1 MTATAIMDPVE
12 LVERAFSATRA
23 VVALTTPADYPRPT
37 PCDEWGVR
45 TLVNHIVG
53 GAYWYAETMRDRVSP
68 SIEGDDDDVCA
79 GDPLVAYDDGIA
91 QAVDALRAP
100 GALDG
105 SIAFIGR
112 DRPAATVASLCAL
125 DTFVHGW
132 DLARALDR
140 RADLDPA
147 DLDPAVAEALLV
159 RTAGSIPDALRG
171 TDADALYRPVSFVPA
186 DAPPADRLAAFLGRT
201 P

>member
-1 MTATAIMDPVE
+1 MTATAITDPVE
-12 LVERAFSATRA
+12 LVERAFAATRS
-23 VVALTTPADYPRPT
+23 VVALTTAADYPRPT
-37 PCDEWGVR
+37 PCAEWDVR

-53 GAYWYAETMRDRVSP
+53 GACWYAETMRDRVSP
-68 SIEGDDDDVCA
+68 PVEGDDDDDVCA
-79 GDPLVAYDDGIA
+79 GDPLVAYDDGIGK
-91 QAVDALRAP
+91 AVDALRAP

-132 DLARALDR
+132 DLARALAR
-140 RADLDPA
+140 PTDLDPG
-147 DLDPAVAEALLV
+147 VAEALLAHTV
-159 RTAGSIPDALRG
+159 DSIPDALRG
-171 TDADALYRPVSFVPA
+171 TDADSLYRPVAPVPD
-186 DAPPADRLAAFLGRT
+186 DAPPADRLAGFLGRA

>member
-1 MTATAIMDPVE
+1 MMSHQMATTITDPVE

-23 VVALTTPADYPRPT
+23 VVAVTTPTDYPRAT
-37 PCDEWGVR
+37 PCERWDVR

-53 GAYWYAETMRDRVSP
+53 GAWWYAATVRDRVSP
-68 SIEGDDDDVCA
+68 PVEGDDDDVCS
-79 GDPLVAYDDGIA
+79 GDPLVAYDDGIG
-91 QAVDALRAP
+91 QTLDALRAP

-112 DRPAATVASLCAL
+112 DRPAATVASLCGL

-132 DLARALDR
+132 DLARALER
-140 RADLDPA
+140 PTDLDRT
-147 DLDPAVAEALLV
+147 VAEALLA

>member
-1 MTATAIMDPVE
+1 MATAITDPVE
-12 LVERAFSATRA
+12 LVERAFSATRV
-23 VVALTTPADYPRPT
+23 VVAITTPADYPRPT
-37 PCDEWGVR
+37 PCDEWDVR

-53 GAYWYAETMRDRVSP
+53 GAHWYAATMRDRASP
-68 SIEGDDDDVCA
+68 PIEGDDDDVCT
-79 GDPLVAYDDGIA
+79 GDPLVAYDDGIG
-91 QAVDALRAP
+91 QALDALRAP

-105 SIAFIGR
+105 SIAFFGR

-132 DLARALDR
+132 DLARALE
-140 RADLDPA
+140 RAT
-147 DLDPAVAEALLV
+147 DLDPAVAEALLA

-171 TDADALYRPVSFVPA
+171 SDADALYRPVSPA
-186 DAPPADRLAAFLGRT
+186 PDDAPPADRLAAFLGRT